1 MLIPRGLL
9 AADPFRMPV
18 EEVDVLVV
26 GSGVA
31 GLSAALAVPAGR
43 TVLLASKDRLGHSA
57 TRYAQGGIAAVL
69 DPEGW
74 AGDSVAEHVADTLAA
89 GAGLCDPVAVLTLVE
104 EGANAI
110 ADLRKLGVGFDTDPS
125 GPGELARTR
134 EGGHSRS
141 RVVHAGGDA
150 TGAELERA
158 LTEAVRAIPSVR
170 AAEHAF
176 LVDLL
181 TTDGRVTG
189 ALLWA
194 DGGPRLVR
202 AGAVVLAS
210 GGAGQ
215 LFADT
220 TNPPLSTGDGIAA
233 ALGAGA
239 VLADLEFVQ
248 FHPTALHVEGDAD
261 RPGDHPG
268 GPPKPSDF
276 PGDHPGGPPEP
287 PRPLISEAMRGEG
300 AVLRD
305 GDGSPVM
312 AGVHPLGDLAPRD
325 VVTRA
330 MAARMAATG
339 ARHLWLDAT
348 SIPAEHLERRFPTIL
363 ARCRAGGIDPSRQP
377 IPVSPAAHHLMGGV
391 VTDLDGRTSLP
402 GLFAVG
408 EAACTGVHGANRLA
422 SNSLLEGVVFAA
434 RIGNALAEDPKLEAP
449 WPGGSGDWSDGA
461 RVGGRGAVDNPA
473 QLHHGVGYAPP
484 PGDPAT
490 AGRGA
495 ARPGAGGS
503 GASVVR
509 GPGRPGPRG
518 PGGLPAAGAG
528 RGGCGARAGPGGA
541 GPGGG
546 LGRPRRG
553 PGGRGGLGGP
563 AGGPGLGG
571 RRRGVLGGRGGLVG
585 PLDLLLEGADPL
597 LEPGD
602 LVPAGHAEDAELA
615 LDLPLDQ
622 AAHDLAVLLGPAHQI
637 LGDPSNLG
645 RLNLALLGEQGRD
658 PLGLGPGQVAEAR
671 QRL

>member
-9 AADPFRMPV
+9 AADPSQPQA

-31 GLSAALAVPAGR
+31 GLSAALAVPPGR
-43 TVLLASKDRLGHSA
+43 TVCLATKDRLGHSA

-69 DPEGW
+69 DLV
-74 AGDSVAEHVADTLAA
+74 GDSVAEHVADTLAA
-89 GAGLCDPVAVLTLVE
+89 GAGLCDPVAVQLLVE
-104 EGANAI
+104 EGGQAI
-110 ADLRKLGVGFDTDPS
+110 ADLRELGVGFDPDPS
-125 GPGELARTR
+125 GPGELAQTR

-158 LTEAVRAIPSVR
+158 LTEAVRATPSVHSV
-170 AAEHAF
+170 EHAF

-189 ALLWA
+189 ALLWI
-194 DGGPRLVR
+194 DGRPRLVR

-233 ALGAGA
+233 ALRAGA

-248 FHPTALHVEGDAD
+248 FHPTALHVEGEPIH
-261 RPGDHPG
+261 RGTTQRSPG
-268 GPPKPSDF
+268 
-276 PGDHPGGPPEP
+276 P

-305 GDGSPVM
+305 GDGTPVM

-330 MAARMAATG
+330 VAARMAATG

-348 SIPAEHLERRFPTIL
+348 SIPADHLERRFPTIL
-363 ARCRAGGIDPSRQP
+363 ARCRAAGIDPSRQP
-377 IPVSPAAHHLMGGV
+377 IPVSPAAHYLMGGV

-434 RIGNALAEDPKLEAP
+434 RIGAALAEDPHQEGP
-449 WPGGSGDWSDGA
+449 WPTGAGAGGTLVGDAGLGGA
-461 RVGGRGAVDNPA
+461 GAVDNAA
-473 QLHHGVGYAPP
+473 QVHPEVGYAPP
-484 PGDPAT
+484 PGDPAA
-490 AGRGA
+490 AGSGDT
-495 ARPGAGGS
+495 RPEPAGGVREPLWVRERVRRVMTDRV
-503 GASVVR
+503 GVVR
-509 GPGRPGPRG
+509 SGE
-518 PGGLPAAGAG
+518 GLAVAIEELE
-528 RGGCGARAGPGGA
+528 RLTV
-541 GPGGG
+541 G
-546 LGRPRRG
+546 LGDP
-553 PGGRGGLGGP
+553 GP
-563 AGGPGLGG
+563 AGFEVANLVQLG
-571 RRRGVLGGRGGLVG
+571 RAV
-585 PLDLLLEGADPL
+585 
-597 LEPGD
+597 
-602 LVPAGHAEDAELA
+602 AELA
-615 LDLPLDQ
+615 ARREESRGGHWRSDHPAPVEAWRVRQTLTRSPDGGLEAGL
-622 AAHDLAVLLGPAHQI
+622 LAVPTAEEAH
-637 LGDPSNLG
+637 
-645 RLNLALLGEQGRD
+645 R
-658 PLGLGPGQVAEAR
+658 
-671 QRL
+671 